1 MALVGPSYLGKKS
14 FVLSE
19 LQSNLAPPDIL
30 LVDRSIAGAR
40 EAISF
45 CSTCPIFSSIR
56 AVLVDDAGGLSE
68 PAQDAYLKLCEET
81 PPNVA
86 IIMVMEDDG
95 YLLSAL
101 RSRIRKITRWFP
113 LNSDEMKE
121 FAESESL
128 TDQSALDLCNGRPG
142 LYQLIYENKELVKLY
157 ALITEIINGPI
168 NSSIISTPK
177 IILDLPSK
185 PSTMREAV
193 ALICSTA
200 VKNAIRNVGSSDNLS
215 DVFYNRALSFLQFSV
230 TLLRSPNTNAD
241 IYWQKSYLLSV

>member
-68 PAQDAYLKLCEET
+68 PAQDAYL
-81 PPNVA
+81 
-86 IIMVMEDDG
+86 EDDG